1 LLKYQKV
8 PYRLAVI
15 LILRTAKR
23 SAWRPGIPSSEPHQL
38 HNAAH
43 VEHFEPIETYTCLQM
58 PRTAEI
64 VHIYVGKAAADVTSH
79 SFIPSRPYSQRM
91 FSLVALPIAAYVTSV
106 AGAVP
111 YYDPR
116 LTGGSMLTFQNE
128 PLNVG
133 DNITPLYA
141 C

>member
-1 LLKYQKV
+1 
-8 PYRLAVI
+8 
-15 LILRTAKR
+15 
-23 SAWRPGIPSSEPHQL
+23 
-38 HNAAH
+38 
-43 VEHFEPIETYTCLQM
+43 
-58 PRTAEI
+58 
-64 VHIYVGKAAADVTSH
+64 
-79 SFIPSRPYSQRM
+79 M

-133 DNITPLYA
+133 GNITPLYA